1 MLVYLILAA
10 AFIYVVVAYYLCLTS
25 GMPDLLDMDE

>member
-10 AFIYVVVAYYLCLTS
+10 VCIYLVVAYYLCLTTE
-25 GMPDLLDMDE
+25 MPDLLDME